1 MSDAPLT
8 AAERHLRIFMGICG
22 AVYAVG
28 GLVFLAGNDRIL
40 ESLNRVGAAAG
51 FQAAPLG
58 DRFWLSLAGSM
69 MLCIAT
75 CSSLAWRDVRRHR
88 AMCLPVVVAKAV
100 STAAGVTFFL
110 ASDRVFAY
118 LVVALT
124 DFPLFAATLWLY
136 LRARKV
142 AVSASP

>member
-1 MSDAPLT
+1 VNDAPL
-8 AAERHLRIFMGICG
+8 AAPERHLRIFMGIC
-22 AVYAVG
+22 AAAYAVG
-28 GLVFLAGNDRIL
+28 GLVFLAGNDRVL
-40 ESLNRVGAAAG
+40 DSLNRIGAAAG
-51 FQAAPLG
+51 FPAAPLG

-75 CSSLAWRDVRRHR
+75 CSYLAWRDVRRHR

-110 ASDRVFAY
+110 ASGKVFAY

-136 LRARKV
+136 LRARKA
-142 AVSASP
+142 AVPAGP